1 MLQNK
6 KYLIAVSG
14 GPDSMALMNSYKKQI
29 YGVCHVNYHYRDS
42 SNRDEEIVK
51 RYCKNNNI
59 PFFCLSIDPKI
70 YQNKTIKNFE
80 SWARKTRYD
89 FFVTIANKTNI
100 HDILIGHN
108 LNDWLE
114 TAIMQENKKVKTFY
128 YGIKQSNNINGLNI
142 FRPFINK
149 TKKELQQYCDQNNIE
164 YGIDETNFDL
174 TYQRN
179 KIRNEISKW
188 SSEKINSKINY
199 FEKLNLQLKEIQKQV
214 LYLND
219 KWVKSNYSLKL
230 FKTFDL
236 NTQQSLIFM
245 LLTNK
250 GINRVSINKIN
261 SIIDFLKAKTQNN
274 KYRIGNNKFIFRE
287 KDNLLIK

>member
-1 MLQNK
+1 MKL
-6 KYLIAVSG
+6 LAV
-14 GPDSMALMNSYKKQI
+14 Y
-29 YGVCHVNYHYRDS
+29 
-42 SNRDEEIVK
+42 
-51 RYCKNNNI
+51 
-59 PFFCLSIDPKI
+59 
-70 YQNKTIKNFE
+70 
-80 SWARKTRYD
+80 
-89 FFVTIANKTNI
+89 
-100 HDILIGHN
+100 
-108 LNDWLE
+108 
-114 TAIMQENKKVKTFY
+114 
-128 YGIKQSNNINGLNI
+128 
-142 FRPFINK
+142 
-149 TKKELQQYCDQNNIE
+149 
-164 YGIDETNFDL
+164 
-174 TYQRN
+174 
-179 KIRNEISKW
+179 
-188 SSEKINSKINY
+188 SKINY